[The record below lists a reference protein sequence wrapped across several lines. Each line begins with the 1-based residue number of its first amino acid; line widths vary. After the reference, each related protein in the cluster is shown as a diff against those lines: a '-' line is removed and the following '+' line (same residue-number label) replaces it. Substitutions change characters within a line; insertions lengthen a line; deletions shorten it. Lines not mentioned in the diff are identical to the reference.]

1 MLLMTIL
8 QLLFYV
14 GFEAC
19 PLKFQSQVFATTLT
33 LLKKTMIVYLTTF
46 FGSPYYRYE
55 IFSDI

>member
-1 MLLMTIL
+1 MTIL